1 MRAAPRKAGAPL
13 SEERAWHLIDGLF
26 KRRSGICN
34 TIDVLSEYGAISE
47 RTAATMRARVEAEH
61 EARGYDGGLWFL
73 GPLTNG
79 APDPARRAFATQCRL
94 QAARKEKP

>member
-26 KRRSGICN
+26 KRRTGVCN
-34 TIDVLSEYGAISE
+34 MIAVLSEHGAISE
-47 RTAATMRARVEAEH
+47 RTAATMRARVDAEYQKC
-61 EARGYDGGLWFL
+61 GYSRGLWFL

-79 APDPARRAFATQCRL
+79 APDPARRAFAQQCRL